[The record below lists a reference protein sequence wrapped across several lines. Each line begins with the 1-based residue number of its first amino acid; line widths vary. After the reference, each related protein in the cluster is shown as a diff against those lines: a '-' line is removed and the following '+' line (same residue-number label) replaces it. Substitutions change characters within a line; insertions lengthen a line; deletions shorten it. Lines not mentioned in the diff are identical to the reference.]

1 MLVEDCPGHGLRV
14 ELPGLD
20 GYFGGFGGAG
30 MTPGDVFDGVVDGGG
45 AGGSAEE
52 LEDGPLDPEEE
63 PGSEGCVEDGGGVV
77 GSVLGGSVVGS
88 TGSVGFVDSDGSGV
102 SVGSVG
108 CEDSLGSV
116 VICGSVGSGGVV
128 DGDSEPVAVVV
139 LNESAAPSGDVSA
152 AEAGRMPREPTSI
165 RVPTR
170 AAQRRVEHWFEPG
183 AVARIRLLH

>member
-30 MTPGDVFDGVVDGGG
+30 MTPGEVFDGVVDGAG

-88 TGSVGFVDSDGSGV
+88 IGSVGSVDSDGSSV
-102 SVGSVG
+102 SVGSDESVG
-108 CEDSLGSV
+108 VGVVGGSV
-116 VICGSVGSGGVV
+116 VSCGVA
-128 DGDSEPVAVVV
+128 DGDSDPVAVVV
-139 LNESAAPSGDVSA
+139 LTESAAPSGDVSA

-165 RVPTR
+165 RVPRR
-170 AAQRRVEHWFEPG
+170 AAQRRVEHWFELG

>member
-1 MLVEDCPGHGLRV
+1 MLVEDCPGPGLRV

-30 MTPGDVFDGVVDGGG
+30 MTPGEVFDGVVDGMADGAG

-52 LEDGPLDPEEE
+52 LEEGPLDPEEE

-88 TGSVGFVDSDGSGV
+88 TGSVGSVDSDGSGV

-108 CEDSLGSV
+108 CEDSLGAW
-116 VICGSVGSGGVV
+116 VGSGLMPAGV
-128 DGDSEPVAVVV
+128 SLEYH
-139 LNESAAPSGDVSA
+139 SGDRGGMIQLVSP
-152 AEAGRMPREPTSI
+152 AGHGRGRS
-165 RVPTR
+165 
-170 AAQRRVEHWFEPG
+170 HG
-183 AVARIRLLH
+183 AVFSA